1 MSYPSRSAAGS
12 RCIPLL
18 RQARAAPALGASAAG
33 DNERQRRQV
42 QYEKTVTELAGFWR
56 VAFIQIP
63 QPVLETFDAT
73 ETCNE
78 FPTPHASPK
87 AQGSGIVAAWPSIP
101 KEGRCRFGSLADI
114 VRALNSSHAEGQSGF
129 VVTVA
134 VAMPLGI
141 SVPSAQG
148 R

>member
-1 MSYPSRSAAGS
+1 V
-12 RCIPLL
+12 
-18 RQARAAPALGASAAG
+18 ARGERG
-33 DNERQRRQV
+33 RDNERQRRQV

-129 VVTVA
+129 VVTV
-134 VAMPLGI
+134 VVETVRGI
-141 SVPSAQG
+141 SIPRAP
-148 R
+148 